1 MKLLTLILATSLFS
15 LTGWQTDFEKA
26 KQQASAEHKYIL
38 LNFSG
43 SDWCAPCIRLE
54 KGIFG
59 SSAFQSYAEKNLVL
73 VNADFPRAKKSQL
86 SKEQQKA
93 NELLAD
99 KYNPEGKFPLTLIMD
114 AEGKV
119 VKVWEGYPGITAEAF
134 VQEVQIATNDQ
145 HR

>member
-1 MKLLTLILATSLFS
+1 
-15 LTGWQTDFEKA
+15 
-26 KQQASAEHKYIL
+26 
-38 LNFSG
+38 
-43 SDWCAPCIRLE
+43 
-54 KGIFG
+54 
-59 SSAFQSYAEKNLVL
+59 

-99 KYNPEGKFPLTLIMD
+99 RYNPEGKFPLTLIMD